1 MTKGILRVPKGTVT
15 GLVSILQGHFPGY
28 VVETYD
34 PHKPDYRL
42 SYQKKVDSYC
52 QAFEYLLEAYPRS
65 LTDPHFPSEVIKT
78 HIEQC
83 RQLYTFNANTA
94 TRVSELQK
102 ELKTFTTSLVDTI
115 RLLWNKSGEDATE
128 LLNEA
133 EQYVLML
140 RGRPDLVTL
149 TPMGTVQVDKALLP
163 YEQETL
169 EEFYKIKAEN
179 CPKTP
184 HWFQELSEPELHF
197 RQVYFCNL
205 PSDVTDL
212 VDDFEKFLTA
222 WDGIKLNALSL
233 KNDLEQIAGL
243 MLPLPK
249 WFEDLP
255 MHQQKMIFSLANED
269 ELEIDKRLKL
279 FEQMLAAEEYKG
291 TFSQVRKLPQ
301 WYWVLPEHQQ
311 YLLEHALKSNE
322 RLDKV
327 FSFICSRHRSLPL
340 LPNYAVHSSHIIDKD
355 GNLQDLYTAK
365 YRGSHVVPRDG
376 VDEWPK
382 EVIQLYTYRNLTR
395 AMAQSTSEQLLLVQ
409 TLVSPIH
416 LPGINISKW
425 LPDGN
430 LKHIADTQMAQHP
443 FAARMRK
450 TNHPFNAAKVI
461 LYTVATDPDIEALVT
476 DMEARQKTIP
486 QLKPLLLSYKAVL
499 NSGVG
504 TTNFFDYYGR
514 ELFLSSLEQLMFL
527 VSKDYSFGSCVSGK
541 DRKAIESIHTDAMCR
556 YKYEYGFWPEFS
568 DLGQDRINFINIF
581 VDIYLSRHHH
591 EHAGHNAP
599 GSEGIKTP
607 SKYLPADIAAE
618 IIKRIN
624 HDKALIYD
632 DRLATNN
639 ELRKVTTGSPILPK
653 EQLGCSLIAA
663 ELGEE
668 KCTAL
673 YDTLFLLFNDMSQ
686 FVPPQEE
693 KKKSWGA
700 IFFSSERSAPT
711 GIVEIKK
718 LMDDPRA
725 GPTNIVRMAGI
736 MKIILSRPVQDSS
749 RTEATKSVYELRQLI
764 DAPALK
770 HEELVNKLTT
780 DLTKLFEKNK
790 HSKKVTE
797 LSL

>member
-1 MTKGILRVPKGTVT
+1 MTKGILRVPKGTLT
-15 GLVSILQGHFPGY
+15 GLVSILQSHFPGY

-52 QAFEYLLEAYPRS
+52 QAFEYLLNAYPRPS
-65 LTDPHFPSEVIKT
+65 TDPHFPVEVIKT

-83 RQLYTFNANTA
+83 RQVYTFNANTA

-102 ELKTFTTSLVDTI
+102 ELKTLTTNLVDTI
-115 RLLWNKSGEDATE
+115 HLLWSKSGEDATE

-149 TPMGTVQVDKALLP
+149 TPAGTVQVDKALLP
-163 YEQETL
+163 YEPETL
-169 EEFYKIKAEN
+169 EEFRQIKAEN

-184 HWFQELSEPELHF
+184 HWFQELSDPAFHF
-197 RQVYFCNL
+197 RQAYFCNL
-205 PSDVTDL
+205 PPNLTDL
-212 VDDFEKFLTA
+212 VTDFEKFLTA
-222 WDGIKLNALSL
+222 WKGIKLNAINL
-233 KNDLEQIAGL
+233 KNDLQQIAGCV
-243 MLPLPK
+243 LPLPM
-249 WFEDLP
+249 WFSGLP
-255 MHQQKMIFSLANED
+255 RHQQEMIFALANE
-269 ELEIDKRLKL
+269 EESEIDKRLAL
-279 FEQMLAAEEYKG
+279 FEQMLGCEEYED
-291 TFSQVRKLPQ
+291 TLAQVRRLPQ

-311 YLLEHALKSNE
+311 YLLEYALKSNE
-322 RLDKV
+322 SLEEV
-327 FSFICSRHRSLPL
+327 LSFICSRHRSLPM

-355 GNLQDLYTAK
+355 GNLHDLYAAK

-376 VDEWPK
+376 VKKWP
-382 EVIQLYTYRNLTR
+382 EAVMQLYTSRNVTR
-395 AMAQSTSEQLLLVQ
+395 ATAQATPEQFILVQ
-409 TLVSPIH
+409 TLVSPLH
-416 LPGINISKW
+416 LPLINISKW
-425 LPDGN
+425 LPDGE
-430 LKHIADTQMAQHP
+430 LKNIADAEMEQHP
-443 FAARMRK
+443 LASRIIK
-450 TNHPFNAAKVI
+450 TNHPFNAAKVV
-461 LYTVATDPDIEALVT
+461 LYTVATDPNIVALVSA
-476 DMEARQKTIP
+476 MEGRQKTIP
-486 QLKPLLLSYKAVL
+486 QLKPLINSYKAVL

-504 TTNFFDYYGR
+504 STNFFDYYGR
-514 ELFLSSLEQLMFL
+514 ELFLSSLEQLMFN

-556 YKYEYGFWPEFS
+556 YKYEYGFWPEFT
-568 DLGQDRINFINIF
+568 DIGQDRINFINIF

-607 SKYLPADIAAE
+607 YKYLPADIAAE
-618 IIKRIN
+618 IIKRLN

-639 ELRKVTTGSPILPK
+639 EIRKVTTGSPILPK
-653 EQLGCSLIAA
+653 EQLLCSLTTA
-663 ELGEE
+663 ELGED

-673 YDTLFLLFNDMSQ
+673 YDTLFLLFNDMTQ
-686 FVPPQEE
+686 FVPAPEE
-693 KKKSWGA
+693 KKKSW
-700 IFFSSERSAPT
+700 FFSSDRSPPS

-718 LMDDPRA
+718 LMDDPCS
-725 GPTNIVRMAGI
+725 GPNNIVRMAGI

-764 DAPALK
+764 EAPASK
-770 HEELVNKLTT
+770 HEELVNKLTA
-780 DLTKLFEKNK
+780 DWTKLFEKNK
-790 HSKKVTE
+790 QPKKVTE